1 MHGGAAR
8 PLLGWI
14 MALVLGGASAATMAE
29 TAAAGNHAPPRAVVL
44 LIGDGLGL
52 PQIALTRYASKGRS
66 GRLAFESLPVTGL
79 VSTWSA
85 SNFVTDSGAAATAF
99 SAGVKTDNRYLG
111 LDSERH
117 PVRTVGEAAKAAGWR
132 VGYVTTTRITHAT
145 PACFYAH
152 HADRYDEQ
160 TVAAQLLDADVDL
173 ALGGGLSF
181 FLPLAAGGVR
191 TDGRDLVAE
200 ARQRGAQVL
209 LRRDPLAWNGEGR
222 LLGLLAN
229 SHLTYELDD
238 RSYPPE
244 RRDPTLAE
252 LAHLALAGFERSD
265 RPFFL
270 MIEGGRI
277 DHAGHDFDAAG
288 VVAET
293 VRFDETVAMVRAW
306 AEEHPGTLVL
316 VTADHTTGG
325 LALND
330 HADWTALAK
339 RTASVAWLAA
349 QLRNAGATTELL
361 AARTGVAD
369 WTAAELDAIRGA
381 PDSYEANRRLGRML
395 ALRDGFTW
403 SARVTDDDTH
413 GHTGED
419 VPIYAGGPG
428 AERFGGALDN
438 TDIARRLAA
447 LFDWQI
453 GAADE
458 EEIGR

>member
-1 MHGGAAR
+1 MGGA
-8 PLLGWI
+8 PGYLLVGFVT
-14 MALVLGGASAATMAE
+14 ALLACGGCGRGDSAAPASP
-29 TAAAGNHAPPRAVVL
+29 AGNAPPHAVVL

-52 PQIALTRYASKGRS
+52 PQIALTRYATKGRS
-66 GRLAFESLPVTGL
+66 GRLDFESLPVTGL

-99 SAGVKTDNRYLG
+99 AAGVKTDNRYIG

-152 HADRYDEQ
+152 HSDRYDEQ
-160 TVAAQLLDADVDL
+160 TVATQLLDADVDL
-173 ALGGGLSF
+173 VLGGGLSF
-181 FLPLAAGGVR
+181 FLPVAAGGAR

-200 ARQRGAQVL
+200 ARQRGARVL
-209 LRRDPLAWNGEGR
+209 MRRDALEWNGEGR

-238 RSYPPE
+238 RNYPTE
-244 RRDPTLAE
+244 RRDPTLAQ
-252 LAHLALAGFERSD
+252 LARLALGGFERSD

-293 VRFDETVAMVRAW
+293 QRFDEMVEVVRAW
-306 AEEHPGTLVL
+306 AQEHPETLVL

-339 RTASVAWLAA
+339 RTASVTWLAA
-349 QLRNAGATTELL
+349 QIRNGGATADLL

-369 WTAAELDAIRGA
+369 WTAAEVEAIRRA

-395 ALRDGFTW
+395 AERDGFTW
-403 SARVTDDDTH
+403 AAKVTDDDTH

-419 VPIYAGGPG
+419 VPIYAGAPERSASAAAPRRSG
-428 AERFGGALDN
+428 ASCQGSAL
-438 TDIARRLAA
+438 RRPS
-447 LFDWQI
+447 
-453 GAADE
+453 G
-458 EEIGR
+458 